1 MFWKHLSLIFSS
13 IIRRRSLM
21 IFFFEI
27 TVSSKLLRMWTKK
40 SEAILLTA
48 ISFMGSCTD
57 FTTSFLSLASK
68 TLKKAQATYRPYFEA
83 SKEGSFSFIVSASHF
98 IFSISVYAFT

>member
-1 MFWKHLSLIFSS
+1 
-13 IIRRRSLM
+13 
-21 IFFFEI
+21 
-27 TVSSKLLRMWTKK
+27 
-40 SEAILLTA
+40 
-48 ISFMGSCTD
+48 MGSCTD

-98 IFSISVYAFT
+98 IFSISV